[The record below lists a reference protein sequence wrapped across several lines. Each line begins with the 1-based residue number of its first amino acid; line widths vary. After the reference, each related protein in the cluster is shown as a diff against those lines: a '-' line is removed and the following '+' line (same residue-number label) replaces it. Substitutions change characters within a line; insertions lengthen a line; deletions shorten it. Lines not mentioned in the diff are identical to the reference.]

1 MTRKHLFLALIVTI
15 SFNIASAQS
24 WTNLF
29 DGRTL
34 DSWIQRGGSANYR
47 VENGAIVGYSKVKTL
62 NSFLCTKD
70 AYDDFILEFE
80 FLVDNDLNSGVQ
92 IRSHIS
98 WFYKKG
104 RVYGKQ
110 FEIDPSVRAWTGGIY
125 DESRR
130 GWLYPLA
137 ENEHAQNAFKN
148 GQWNKARIEAIGSRI
163 RTWVNGIP
171 CSDLIDDT
179 DLEGFIA
186 LQVHAIGTD
195 LKKEGKTVRWRNIR
209 ICTDEVERFIMPE
222 NTGITQVY
230 AKDPDYSIKDVISKR
245 EFFMGLLA
253 IICISLGVVSMRKI
267 TRNLN
272 QDNDKEINEKR

>member
-1 MTRKHLFLALIVTI
+1 MNRKYILSFFLLII
-15 SFNIASAQS
+15 NFNNSFAQS
-24 WTNLF
+24 WTSLF
-29 DGRTL
+29 DGKSL
-34 DSWIQRGGSANYR
+34 AGWVQRGGNAYYK
-47 VENGAIVGYSKVKTL
+47 VEDGSIVGYSRLSTL
-62 NSFLCTKD
+62 NSFLCTNET
-70 AYDDFILEFE
+70 YRDFILEFE

-171 CSDLIDDT
+171 CSDLIDDA

-186 LQVHAIGTD
+186 LQVHTIGTD